1 MILMIFLQADKS
13 DIYAALLNPVGKFAF
28 NTLDY
33 LDDNIRMLLL
43 EFTDDL
49 WNPVNRTAEI
59 STDPDCASLS
69 TV

>member
-1 MILMIFLQADKS
+1 MIFLQADKS
-13 DIYAALLNPVGKFAF
+13 DIYAALLNPVGKFTF
-28 NTLDY
+28 DTFDY

-49 WNPVNRTAEI
+49 WNPVNRTTEI
-59 STDPDCASLS
+59 SADPDRASLG